1 MEINEVI
8 KEHDVVDYN
17 FMFPTGSKLTV
28 TVDLTLNESAVEMAD
43 RFVVNTVN
51 KPNFSNPEEII
62 EAEEIVVFKSGLA
75 AVTTCKRKQRQPTE
89 EELFDMRKL
98 MHEIAKQ
105 TM

>member
-8 KEHDVVDYN
+8 KEHDVIDYN

-28 TVDLTLNESAVEMAD
+28 TIDLDLGEEAQEQEDRYIVSTVEKTSFTNPDETVD
-43 RFVVNTVN
+43 
-51 KPNFSNPEEII
+51 
-62 EAEEIVVFKSGLA
+62 AETITVFKAGLA

-89 EELFDMRKL
+89 EEIFNMRKL
-98 MHEIAKQ
+98 MHEVAKQ